1 MTDQPRLRIVVHPP
15 SADGGRR
22 VRVNAAILGVAY
34 GVADLLDFLRRVGL
48 NPEEVP
54 LNDPRITWRGGG
66 PATWKS
72 SAH

>member
-1 MTDQPRLRIVVHPP
+1 MSDRPDLRIVVHPP

-22 VRVNAAILGVAY
+22 VRANAAILGVAY

-48 NPEEVP
+48 DPEEVP

-66 PATWKS
+66 PATWETG
-72 SAH
+72 AD